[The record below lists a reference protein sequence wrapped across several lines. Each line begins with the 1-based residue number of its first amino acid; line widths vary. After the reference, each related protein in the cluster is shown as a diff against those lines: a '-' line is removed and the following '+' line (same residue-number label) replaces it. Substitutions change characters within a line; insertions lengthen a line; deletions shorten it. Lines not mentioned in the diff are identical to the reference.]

1 MVKVI
6 GSELVG
12 VKNQAVIL
20 VTSVLGVPHGV
31 VVLGHVDLGVV
42 EVPLAVGRI
51 GDTAHHQ

>member
-20 VTSVLGVPHGV
+20 VTSVLGVPHGM

-42 EVPLAVGRI
+42 EVPLAVARVGNTSR
-51 GDTAHHQ
+51 H

>member
-42 EVPLAVGRI
+42 EVPLAVARVGNTSR
-51 GDTAHHQ
+51 H